1 MLALGLALGA
11 ALAWGASDFLGGLTT
26 RGVAVLAVLLVS
38 QVFGGV
44 LVAAVVVT
52 RSEPLLEYAE
62 LGFGVLAGL
71 ALAVG
76 LGALYKGMAIGVM
89 SVVSPIS
96 ATGVAIPIAYGL
108 ARGERPSVLQAI
120 GVALALVGVVLVS
133 RRGSPDA
140 LGSRLV
146 AGFGLAV
153 LSAVGLGT
161 FFVGID
167 LAAEGGVL
175 WATLAQRVGVVTAVL
190 VALLATRPALGLS
203 RGVMPALLAI
213 GALDLG
219 ATALFAAATQEGLT
233 SLVSVIAALYPVTT
247 VALAFAVL
255 GERLERPQGVGA
267 AGALAGVALIAGG

>member
-1 MLALGLALGA
+1 VLALGLALGA
-11 ALAWGASDFLGGLTT
+11 ALAWGTSDFLGGLTT
-26 RGVAVLAVLLVS
+26 RGVGVLGVLLVS
-38 QVFGGV
+38 QAFGG
-44 LVAAVVVT
+44 LLLAAVVAAQT
-52 RSEPLLEYAE
+52 EPLPEAAQ

-71 ALAVG
+71 ALAIG
-76 LGALYKGMAIGVM
+76 LGALYQGMAIGVM
-89 SVVSPIS
+89 SVVAPIS
-96 ATGVAIPIAYGL
+96 ATGVSIPIVYGL
-108 ARGERPSVLQAI
+108 ARGERPSMLQGV
-120 GVALALVGVVLVS
+120 GVALALAGVVLVS
-133 RRGSPDA
+133 RRRSPDA
-140 LGSRLV
+140 LGGRLV
-146 AGFGLAV
+146 AGFGLA
-153 LSAVGLGT
+153 LLAAVGIGT

-175 WATLAQRVGVVTAVL
+175 WATLAQRVGVVAAVL
-190 VALLATRPALGLS
+190 IALAAARPTLGLR
-203 RGVMPALLAI
+203 RGVVPALLAI

>member
-1 MLALGLALGA
+1 MLAVSLALGA

-26 RGVAVLAVLLVS
+26 RGVAVLSVLLVS
-38 QVFGGV
+38 QAFGGV
-44 LVAAVVVT
+44 VVAAVVVA
-52 RSEPLLEYAE
+52 RGEPLPDVGE

-76 LGALYKGMAIGVM
+76 LGALYQGMAIGVM
-89 SVVSPIS
+89 SIVSPIS
-96 ATGVAIPIAYGL
+96 ATGVAIPITYGL
-108 ARGERPSVLQAI
+108 ARGERPSALQAI
-120 GVALALVGVVLVS
+120 GVALALAGVVLVS
-133 RRGSPDA
+133 RRRSPDA

-146 AGFGLAV
+146 AGFALAV
-153 LSAVGLGT
+153 LSAIGLGT

-167 LAAEGGVL
+167 LAAEASVL
-175 WATLAQRVGVVTAVL
+175 WATLAQRVGVVSAVL
-190 VALLATRPALGLS
+190 IALAVTRPALGLH
-203 RGVMPALLAI
+203 RGAVPALLAI

-247 VALAFAVL
+247 VALAYGLL
-255 GERLERPQGVGA
+255 GERLERPQGIGA